1 MNTQVASFILNKFL
15 VKLYLIFYLI
25 IHIFIQVSF
34 KGKLRVF
41 SINLFLLICLSFI
54 FQNSEKNS
62 ETYILN
68 LWYINVATHQI
79 KILMTK
85 LVT

>member
-34 KGKLRVF
+34 KGKLIVF
-41 SINLFLLICLSFI
+41 SIDLFLLICL
-54 FQNSEKNS
+54 
-62 ETYILN
+62 
-68 LWYINVATHQI
+68 V
-79 KILMTK
+79 
-85 LVT
+85 